1 MMENKTAPYK
11 INSMEANGYIINVY
25 ARPWRYQG
33 SREVYAATI
42 TTKCGY
48 PKGTTRWSSAMAN
61 TVQRALEIAYE

>member
-1 MMENKTAPYK
+1 MKENKINPKK
-11 INSMEANGYIINVY
+11 INTMEVNNHIINVY
-25 ARPWRYQG
+25 ARPWKYEG

-48 PKGTTRWSSAMAN
+48 PKGTTKWNGGLAN